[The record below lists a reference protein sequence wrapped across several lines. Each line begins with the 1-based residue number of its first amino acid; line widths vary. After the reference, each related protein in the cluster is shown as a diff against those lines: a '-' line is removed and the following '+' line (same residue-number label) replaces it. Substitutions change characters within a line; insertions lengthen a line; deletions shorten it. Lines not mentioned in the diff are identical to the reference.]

1 MWNVT
6 ISIKKSGDYFIYLV
20 IIVVII
26 INWHQI
32 IKSGELTYEAESCFG
47 QNVFTLGFLL
57 KSSTGMRK
65 RGDGSQLDWE

>member
-1 MWNVT
+1 MT
-6 ISIKKSGDYFIYLV
+6 ISIKKKSGDYFIYLV

-47 QNVFTLGFLL
+47 QNVLRWVSFSSLL
-57 KSSTGMRK
+57 LACAK